1 MMKAI
6 DALLEAILY
15 HFRLQL
21 LASAT
26 ILPTLII
33 RPCYRHTFVHS
44 SFNSLRFHP
53 TPSTPAHM
61 PIHPPSHSTSHSF
74 THIHSHPLILA
85 HAHTHSLTDALTH
98 THTQPHPLI
107 LAHANTHSHSSCPL
121 QYELPRNWTS
131 RFSPG
136 TTSGS
141 SALCTLAH
149 WTYRASQVRAAPL
162 SVSLAVTSDDA
173 YSPFIPSLSP
183 STRCAVDSSV
193 MEARSESPDLPLRKA
208 HVLVEVL
215 PLLHSPIVLLF
226 YCSTLCPRSSVSS
239 NNLTGTVILHSYAS
253 RFSHL
258 LILISSIAGCVLATV
273 TVSSSTPDTVYPPL
287 SPSPGMATTDFV
299 SWVKRR
305 NSMPTN
311 KVNVMVGHTGDC
323 RAVLSEKGESWASS
337 YLIS

>member
-1 MMKAI
+1 M
-6 DALLEAILY
+6 
-15 HFRLQL
+15 
-21 LASAT
+21 
-26 ILPTLII
+26 P
-33 RPCYRHTFVHS
+33 
-44 SFNSLRFHP
+44 HP
-53 TPSTPAHM
+53 
-61 PIHPPSHSTSHSF
+61 
-74 THIHSHPLILA
+74 
-85 HAHTHSLTDALTH
+85 HTHPHSPPRTH
-98 THTQPHPLI
+98 THTCTHT
-107 LAHANTHSHSSCPL
+107 HTHTCSHSHSSRPL
-121 QYELPRNWTS
+121 QCELPRNWTS

-141 SALCTLAH
+141 SARCTPAH
-149 WTYRASQVRAAPL
+149 WTYRASQVRTDPL
-162 SVSLAVTSDDA
+162 SVSLSVTADDA
-173 YSPFIPSLSP
+173 YFPFIPSLSP